1 MNPRKDVSF
10 ISNVSH
16 SYPFII
22 PTHGKQTTSH
32 TVVESDKVYPIPTLQ
47 SRPFMLEKP
56 IQYTSPSFRPCCF
69 YLWWGNILHRG
80 LPRNKRTITQQF
92 ILKIT
97 LLIMKWIKHCHDL
110 QWITYDFSSSFAPHS
125 IHSHYTHSH
134 ELPLTLTLSYSNMAC
149 RKIPHGVRWFSIKF
163 QPAMAKAKAKVVPLK
178 PKDCKGNALFG
189 GKRTKP
195 LVTTLLPEMTWKT
208 WLVKYVDVQPAKCG
222 NFHRRFIRG
231 IYHVVSTI
239 LITSCDYIQ

>member
-149 RKIPHGVRWFSIKF
+149 RKIPHEIPTGNGQGQGQGRPIET
-163 QPAMAKAKAKVVPLK
+163 
-178 PKDCKGNALFG
+178 KGLQ
-189 GKRTKP
+189 RQC
-195 LVTTLLPEMTWKT
+195 LVWRQAHKTTCHHPSAWDD
-208 WLVKYVDVQPAKCG
+208 VKNLAGEICG
-222 NFHRRFIRG
+222 C
-231 IYHVVSTI
+231 SA
-239 LITSCDYIQ
+239 SKMW